1 MRTLCLVVVVVAEVR
16 YSIQGEDVKRC
27 VCLFVVKQPT
37 NLQHDIS
44 DTSKHYRVSV
54 VRTVRV
60 SVSRN
65 FGVSP
70 PYPIRGSAPVDEEIV
85 DVTRRGAYRGS
96 WQGIHSEWDCGVP
109 AECNCKVLY

>member
-1 MRTLCLVVVVVAEVR
+1 M
-16 YSIQGEDVKRC
+16 
-27 VCLFVVKQPT
+27 
-37 NLQHDIS
+37 
-44 DTSKHYRVSV
+44 

-85 DVTRRGAYRGS
+85 DVTRRGAHRESWEGKGRDGS
-96 WQGIHSEWDCGVP
+96 IANGTAESRPNVTVRLLDVLREGVFP
-109 AECNCKVLY
+109 FSRCHVVCFCFGG